1 MLEGEDTREMATLKG
16 CEGVAYKA
24 DLGYDGRTRFA
35 KEQWHVSYDFTD
47 HKNPM
52 SSIEDKWVGFKG
64 IMWNMV
70 QNGETVVKMEIWV
83 DKNEDGKQDG
93 PWVKVDENTDSG
105 GWGNERRRVWGSI
118 RPDNNLGRTY
128 CHIQMGWG

>member
-1 MLEGEDTREMATLKG
+1 MQEEEDTQEMAILKA
-16 CEGVAYKA
+16 VKVWLTKQI
-24 DLGYDGRTRFA
+24 LGYDGRTRFA

-47 HKNPM
+47 HKNAM

-70 QNGETVVKMEIWV
+70 QNGKTVVKMEIWV
-83 DKNEDGKQDG
+83 DKNEDGKQNG

-105 GWGNERRRVWGSI
+105 GWGNREENVGEHQTR
-118 RPDNNLGRTY
+118 
-128 CHIQMGWG
+128 